1 MCAVQGVG
9 GELAKGETAA
19 QRLGWYQ
26 EVYTIVEQQLQNKR
40 YYICLDMLQLHTI
53 GSEAW
58 WSSACSVGR
67 LREMCCHVLWICCP
81 MHPWDRCYALSIAAP
96 DPAMCQC

>member
-1 MCAVQGVG
+1 MHPVLMSYRYPPSLQPPMCAVQGVG

-40 YYICLDMLQLHTI
+40 YYICLHMLQLHTI
-53 GSEAW
+53 GSGA
-58 WSSACSVGR
+58 
-67 LREMCCHVLWICCP
+67 
-81 MHPWDRCYALSIAAP
+81 
-96 DPAMCQC
+96 